1 MEKEDK
7 MQEESSTSKGWPTG
21 EGQLQ
26 EGTNVNSD
34 CTDPPPWIQPGA
46 APYKVHGTKASSD
59 QRSTYGL
66 VNRHEVP
73 AKKV

>member
-34 CTDPPPWIQPGA
+34 CTDPPRGSSLGQLLTKFMVQKQVLTNA
-46 APYKVHGTKASSD
+46 ALMG
-59 QRSTYGL
+59 
-66 VNRHEVP
+66 
-73 AKKV
+73 